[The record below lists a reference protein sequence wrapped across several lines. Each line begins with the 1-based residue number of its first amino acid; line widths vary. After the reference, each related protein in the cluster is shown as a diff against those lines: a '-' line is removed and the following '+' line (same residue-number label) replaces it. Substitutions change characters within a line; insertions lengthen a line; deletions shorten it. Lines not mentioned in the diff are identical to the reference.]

1 MNNNYIKL
9 LNNLENLNLEQI
21 KNNIDKYLDLINEN
35 KKDII
40 DVFNE

>member
-9 LNNLENLNLEQI
+9 LNNLQNLKLEQI
-21 KNNIDKYLDLINEN
+21 KDNLDKYLDLINEN

-40 DVFNE
+40 DSLY

>member
-21 KNNIDKYLDLINEN
+21 KNNIDKYLDLINA
-35 KKDII
+35 
-40 DVFNE
+40 